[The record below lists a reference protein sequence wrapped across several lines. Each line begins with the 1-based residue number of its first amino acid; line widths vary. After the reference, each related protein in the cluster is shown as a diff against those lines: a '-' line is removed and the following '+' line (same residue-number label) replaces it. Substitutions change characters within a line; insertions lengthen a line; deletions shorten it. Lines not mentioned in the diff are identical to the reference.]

1 MTRDFKNKND
11 VSMGSVGGKFSG
23 RDENVLGG
31 SSATLYNRREEFSSE
46 LHGAP
51 QNSCFDDNASE
62 YSEEDPFFEEN
73 KRIELNETE
82 LTNYSITTPA
92 LDFPSFDGQDL
103 DFLWKNDFFI
113 DVDVWELHPKDRKLL
128 YFFCVFTSMKDDL
141 GGHGVWVREYKK
153 VVKMVQ
159 RSFLGCDLE
168 ICKEAEVIG
177 MTVSQKTWNFIKYCL
192 I

>member
-1 MTRDFKNKND
+1 MTRDFKNKNE
-11 VSMGSVGGKFSG
+11 VSNSSLGGRFSG
-23 RDENVLGG
+23 RDANVPGAGG
-31 SSATLYNRREEFSSE
+31 STSYNKREEFLSE
-46 LHGAP
+46 LQSAP
-51 QNSCFDDNASE
+51 QSSFFDDNASE

-82 LTNYSITTPA
+82 LTNYSINAPA

-128 YFFCVFTSMKDDL
+128 YFFCVFTSMKEDL
-141 GGHGVWVREYKK
+141 GGHGGWVREYKK

-177 MTVSQKTWNFIKYCL
+177 MTVRMIY
-192 I
+192 